1 MHKTEKTTQP
11 HRELGLLTATCLVIG
26 NMIGCGIYLLPLSLS
41 KLGSVSV
48 FGWLT
53 ASGGAF
59 LMGVIFARLSQILPK
74 QGGLFAYTLD
84 GLGKYPA
91 FIVAWHYWLVAFL
104 GCAGMTV
111 GLLSYLGI
119 FFPALS
125 CSPTTKF
132 IISMVVIWGLT
143 FLNYKGVKVAGM
155 IQTTT
160 VILKVLP
167 IFLVTAFGI
176 FYFSPE
182 NFEPFNLTGDSN
194 FSAIGT
200 ATTMTMWAFIGV
212 ESASIPARYVKN
224 PKKNIPRATLWGVS
238 IACLIYL
245 SASFVLQGIIPNH
258 EMQASS
264 APYATAALTIF
275 SPAYAD
281 YMVGFITFGALIS
294 ILGGMNGWVMLQGQM
309 PYSAACAGIFPK
321 PFSRLSK
328 KETPLFSLIFTAIV
342 ISILLFWHCFLDSVN
357 SFEIIIKLAGFSVLV
372 CYILTIASSLILKKH
387 HVPGYKLGFVDTLL
401 TLLATLYITWGLY
414 NLDSTVKN
422 IALPLLLLS
431 TFMFVFVRYK
441 KYHPRS

>member
-1 MHKTEKTTQP
+1 MEKKIQP
-11 HRELGLLTATCLVIG
+11 HRELGIITATCLVIG

-41 KLGSVSV
+41 RLGSVSI
-48 FGWLT
+48 FGWVA

-59 LMGVIFARLSQILPK
+59 LIGLIFARLSQILPK

-91 FIVAWHYWLVAFL
+91 FLVAWHYWLVAFL

-111 GLLSYLGI
+111 GLLSYLGV
-119 FFPALS
+119 FFPTLLS
-125 CSPTTKF
+125 SPTIKF
-132 IISMVVIWGLT
+132 TIAMVVIWGLT
-143 FLNYKGVKVAGM
+143 YLNYKGVKLAGLV
-155 IQTTT
+155 QTVT

-167 IFLVTAFGI
+167 IFVVIAFGA

-182 NFEPFNLTGDSN
+182 YFSPFNLTGESD

-200 ATTMTMWAFIGV
+200 AATMTMWAFIGV

-238 IACLIYL
+238 LSCLIYL
-245 SASFVLQGIIPNH
+245 SASFVLLGIVPNQ
-258 EMQASS
+258 EMQLSS
-264 APYATAALTIF
+264 APYATAALNIF
-275 SPAYAD
+275 PPEYAD

-294 ILGGMNGWVMLQGQM
+294 IVGGMNGWVLLQGQM

-328 KETPLFSLIFTAIV
+328 NETPLFSLVFTGFV
-342 ISILLFWHCFLDSVN
+342 ISALLFWHCFLDNVN

-387 HVPGYKLGFVDTLL
+387 HVDGYKLGFADTIL
-401 TLLATLYITWGLY
+401 TVLATSYITWGLY
-414 NLDSTVKN
+414 NLDHTVKN
-422 IALPLLLLS
+422 IALPLFLLS